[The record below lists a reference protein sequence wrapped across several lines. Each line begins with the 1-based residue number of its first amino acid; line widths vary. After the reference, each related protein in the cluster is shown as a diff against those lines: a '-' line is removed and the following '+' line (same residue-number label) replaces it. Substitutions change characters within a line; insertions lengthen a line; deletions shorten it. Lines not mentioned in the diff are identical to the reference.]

1 MSFMLQAMRRIDQIE
16 PFRVMQ
22 LLERAKELEAE
33 GRKII
38 HMEIGE
44 PDFPTPAL
52 VIEAAQQY
60 LSTGDNFYTPSTGAP
75 ELQQALAEWYRTE
88 YGVDVSPERILITP
102 GTSGAFSMIYAVLLE
117 AGESVLLSDPG
128 YPCQRNFIRLA
139 GGMPINIPVG
149 PDSRYHLSA
158 ELIHT
163 CWRNET
169 RAAVLINPSNPTGTM
184 IDGLAIKAIAEACKD
199 HDGYLISDEIYHGLT
214 YPILFTNSAVPSLV
228 SLSATNFSSDDHK
241 QQLRSSSKKHVTNK
255 GTARSSQQF
264 MNDPKFGAKAPCALE
279 FDPDAII
286 VNGFSKRWAMTGWR
300 IGWVIVPDDLI
311 DACRRVMQNI
321 FIAAPT
327 LSQYAAITALS
338 ADDDTETMRLAY
350 DQRRSYLLQALPE
363 LGFDIVIEPQGAF
376 YIYANVERLTSD
388 SRAFCWNML
397 EKAGVAIT
405 PGEDFGVYQASQ
417 HVRFSYATGLD
428 DIHEGVSRMKALLQ

>member
-1 MSFMLQAMRRIDQIE
+1 MLQAMRRIDQIE

-44 PDFPTPAL
+44 PDFSTPAS
-52 VIEAAQQY
+52 VIEAAQRH
-60 LSTGDNFYTPSTGAP
+60 LATGDNFYTPSTGAP
-75 ELQQALAEWYRTE
+75 ELQQALANWYETE
-88 YGVDVSPERILITP
+88 YGVDVPSDRILITP
-102 GTSGAFSMIYAVLLE
+102 GTSGAFSLIYAVLLE

-149 PDSRYHLSA
+149 PESRYHLSA

-163 CWRNET
+163 CWREET

-184 IDGLAIKAIAEACKD
+184 IDGAGIKAIAETCRD
-199 HDGYLISDEIYHGLT
+199 HGGHLISDEIYHGLT
-214 YPILFTNSAVPSLV
+214 Y
-228 SLSATNFSSDDHK
+228 
-241 QQLRSSSKKHVTNK
+241 
-255 GTARSSQQF
+255 
-264 MNDPKFGAKAPCALE
+264 GAKAHCALE
-279 FDPDAII
+279 FDSGAII

-300 IGWVIVPDDLI
+300 IGWVIVPDALI

-327 LSQYAAITALS
+327 LSQHAAIAALS
-338 ADDDTETMRLAY
+338 ADGDVEVMRLAY

-376 YIYANVERLTSD
+376 YIYANVEKLTAD

-405 PGEDFGVYQASQ
+405 PGEDFGSYRADQ

-428 DIHEGVSRMKALLQ
+428 DIREGVARMKKLLQ